1 MVIEKEEDGRWRMF
15 KRHEFPK
22 NNFFFIFR
30 KVVTAAIAV
39 LQEKQ
44 TAWMWVSRVP

>member
-1 MVIEKEEDGRWRMF
+1 MEAGECSKGMNF
-15 KRHEFPK
+15 QK